1 MVPVLMDLLVPEGEM
16 CNFSNQ
22 SHCSI
27 ADKYERQGRVLEEFV
42 GEGLIQSRGTGSSK
56 VAALTLRSHTSSV
69 GVLCPPVFLLLPRLA
84 QLILLMTCEIS
95 V

>member
-27 ADKYERQGRVLEEFV
+27 ADKYERQGRVPEEFV

-69 GVLCPPVFLLLPRLA
+69 GLA
-84 QLILLMTCEIS
+84 ERAWVVRGTQEGTGLLM
-95 V
+95 